1 MEKDEEGSKKR
12 EEAKWEK
19 AGKIEEEEEWRK
31 RVEQQRKKGTP
42 GSSTDKPSRN
52 TREQQ
57 KGEGGIKELQDLYS
71 RKQWLQESAQPVEK
85 AIERLKQR

>member
-19 AGKIEEEEEWRK
+19 AGKIKEEEWRK

-57 KGEGGIKELQDLYS
+57 KGEGGIKELQDLNS